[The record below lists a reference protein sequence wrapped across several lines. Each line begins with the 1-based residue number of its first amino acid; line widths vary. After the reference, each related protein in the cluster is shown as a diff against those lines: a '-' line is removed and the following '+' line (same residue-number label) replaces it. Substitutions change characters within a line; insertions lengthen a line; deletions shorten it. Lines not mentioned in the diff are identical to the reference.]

1 MFIGIGMQNQ
11 QILPIVL
18 KLKAKIDL
26 EFINHIGPIGQQVS
40 AETWEELLSRG
51 RMRPSSLMTYIDM
64 LASEL
69 TNKNQKTTFSNQA
82 NKFLK
87 FI

>member
-18 KLKAKIDL
+18 RLKAKIDL
-26 EFINHIGPIGQQVS
+26 EFINHIGPIGKQVYE
-40 AETWEELLSRG
+40 ETWEELLSRG
-51 RMRPSSLMTYIDM
+51 RMRPSSLLTYIDM
-64 LASEL
+64 LAAEL
-69 TNKNQKTTFSNQA
+69 TNASQKTTFSNQA